1 MRVYQL
7 ATGKVKVDQPE
18 LSLDDP
24 SLTTSEKL
32 SLVRVGSLVKEYLAA
47 QELQL
52 LGESAMSD
60 AVHKFVD
67 KDNPQSIS
75 MSVVYVPIVILRIV
89 HSNAG

>member
-1 MRVYQL
+1 MPVYQF

>member
-89 HSNAG
+89 RSNAG